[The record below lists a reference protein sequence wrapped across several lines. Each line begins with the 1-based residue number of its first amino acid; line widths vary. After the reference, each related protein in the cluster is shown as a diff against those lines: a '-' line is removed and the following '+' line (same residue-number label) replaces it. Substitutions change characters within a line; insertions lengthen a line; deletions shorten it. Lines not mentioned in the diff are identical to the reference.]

1 MEQNEIFYEPRIH
14 HELEQ
19 TMYLSSAVM
28 ALYFIGGNSG
38 GITESLGTGKNTFI
52 FLCPFIMSGAAIY
65 GLNKKIISFFRFRVL
80 ISNQKL
86 CGYSKRQERA
96 LVFFLNT
103 FIFTRLLSFSVSLYS
118 EAGSKRLDIWSIV
131 WWLCSIVMLLTLF
144 VSQSGI
150 GYREKN

>member
-19 TMYLSSAVM
+19 AMYLSSAVM
-28 ALYFIGGNSG
+28 ALYFIGGNSD
-38 GITESLGTGKNTFI
+38 GITESLGAGKNTFI
-52 FLCPFIMSGAAIY
+52 FLCPFLISGAAIY
-65 GLNKKIISFFRFRVL
+65 GLNKKMMSFFRFRIL
-80 ISNQKL
+80 IFNQKL
-86 CGYSKRQERA
+86 CRYSQRQEKA

-103 FIFTRLLSFSVSLYS
+103 FIFTRLLSFSISLYS

-131 WWLCSIVMLLTLF
+131 WWLCSIVMLLTLSI
-144 VSQSGI
+144 SQSGI